1 MVCCAVTIL
10 AYMAHSLL
18 RARGAFSGFLAGV
31 SALSKVLVIGAG
43 GVGSVAVHKMAM
55 NAAIFPE
62 IHLASRT
69 RAKCD
74 AIAQSVKERTGV
86 DVPPMPSTRKTCP
99 R

>member
-10 AYMAHSLL
+10 AYMAHFL

-74 AIAQSVKERTGV
+74 AIAQSVKQRTGV
-86 DVPPMPSTRKTCP
+86 DVPPMPSMRKTYP